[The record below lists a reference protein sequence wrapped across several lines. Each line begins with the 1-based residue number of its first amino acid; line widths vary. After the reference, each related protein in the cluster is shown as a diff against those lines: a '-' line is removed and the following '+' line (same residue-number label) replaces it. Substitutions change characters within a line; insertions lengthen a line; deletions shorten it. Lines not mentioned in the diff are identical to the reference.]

1 MVRVV
6 VALLIAAGCP
16 LVAPPPPQPTD
27 AEAFELRWKGRTEDD
42 VLLHYG
48 KPQDVIPLSNGNRV
62 DSYRREFA
70 VSSASGGSY
79 GNSTGTGSSYGSQ
92 STTIFCERRFEIDAR
107 SGVVLRAAITGNRC
121 NYDL

>member
-1 MVRVV
+1 MRVLI
-6 VALLIAAGCP
+6 ALLVAAGCP
-16 LVAPPPPQPTD
+16 HLAPPPPQLSD
-27 AEAFELRWKGRTEDD
+27 AEAFDLRWRGRAEDD
-42 VLLHYG
+42 VLLQYG
-48 KPQDVIPLSNGNRV
+48 KPQDVIPLSNGNHL

-70 VSSASGGSY
+70 VSSAGGGSY